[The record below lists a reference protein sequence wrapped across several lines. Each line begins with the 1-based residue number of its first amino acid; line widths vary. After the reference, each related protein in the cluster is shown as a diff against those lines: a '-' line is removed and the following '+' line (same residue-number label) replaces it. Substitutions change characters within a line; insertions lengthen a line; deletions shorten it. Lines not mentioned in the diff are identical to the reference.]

1 MTFSDNPADNHM
13 HISRRF
19 IRQADEE
26 LANGA
31 HIQASEKAWG
41 AVAHYFKAIAARR
54 DWRQTRH
61 RDYYTNMEL
70 LGEETADKE
79 EFRRFFMVADGLHA
93 NFYNDYMSAE
103 QVSESIEDTKKFI
116 DMLDDIEAEATETH
130 PR

>member
-1 MTFSDNPADNHM
+1 MTFSNNSADNHM

-26 LANGA
+26 LASGD

-41 AVAHYFKAIAARR
+41 AVAHYFKAIAERR

-70 LGEETADKE
+70 LGEESPDRE

-103 QVSESIEDTKKFI
+103 QVGESIDDTKKLI
-116 DMLDDIEAEATETH
+116 AILDDIEDAA
-130 PR
+130 

>member
-1 MTFSDNPADNHM
+1 MTFSNNSADNHL

-26 LANGA
+26 LANGD

-41 AVAHYFKAIAARR
+41 AVAHYFKAVAERR

-70 LGEETADKE
+70 LRDESSNRG
-79 EFRRFFMVADGLHA
+79 EFRRFFLAADGLHA
-93 NFYNDYMSAE
+93 NFYNDYLSAE
-103 QVSESIEDTKKFI
+103 QVGESIDDAKKLI
-116 DMLDDIEAEATETH
+116 SMLDEIEAAVD
-130 PR
+130 